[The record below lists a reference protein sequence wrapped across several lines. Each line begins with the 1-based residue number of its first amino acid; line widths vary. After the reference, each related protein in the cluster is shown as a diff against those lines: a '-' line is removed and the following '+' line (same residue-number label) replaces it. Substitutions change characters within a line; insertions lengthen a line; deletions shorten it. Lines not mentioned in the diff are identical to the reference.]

1 MSPKFHFGV
10 PHKSGTLPA
19 IFIAICVSLSGCA
32 THTWA
37 PGPGMS
43 AVDFEPAKARCS
55 LLARHGGSGFVAY
68 GSQSY
73 VAGAAVGHAL
83 GETVRTQ
90 QDFNDCMLASGWQIA
105 DDQTTP
111 AQSLV
116 PVQIKGI
123 ADQRKACM
131 SAIRAKPEYE
141 PIRAHFSN
149 LENGQFSMAQ
159 LTDDGIP
166 SPSESKL
173 LTVYADEA
181 GVCIAQSLDQS
192 TKVAPPAGP
201 ILSAAKS
208 DNEAIMILLVKRQIS
223 WGDAAQRQKK
233 AQEDT
238 TAKLRAA
245 RL

>member
-1 MSPKFHFGV
+1 MKHAAR
-10 PHKSGTLPA
+10 LLRA
-19 IFIAICVSLSGCA
+19 LSVLLLAGCA

-37 PGPGMS
+37 PGPGLS
-43 AVDFEPAKARCS
+43 TADFEPAKARCS
-55 LLARHGGSGFVAY
+55 LLARHGGSDFVAY

-83 GETVRTQ
+83 GEAVRTQ

-105 DDQTTP
+105 DGQTTP

-123 ADQRKACM
+123 IDQRKACI
-131 SAIRAKPEYE
+131 SAIRTKPGYE
-141 PIRAHFSN
+141 PIQAHFSN
-149 LENGQFSMAQ
+149 PENGQFTMAQ
-159 LTDDGIP
+159 LTDDNLP
-166 SPSESKL
+166 SPGESKIV
-173 LTVYADEA
+173 TSYVDEA
-181 GVCIAQSLDQS
+181 NACTTQSLDQFS
-192 TKVAPPAGP
+192 KVAPPVVP
-201 ILSAAKS
+201 ILLAVKS

-233 AQEDT
+233 VQEDT
-238 TAKLRAA
+238 TTKLRAV